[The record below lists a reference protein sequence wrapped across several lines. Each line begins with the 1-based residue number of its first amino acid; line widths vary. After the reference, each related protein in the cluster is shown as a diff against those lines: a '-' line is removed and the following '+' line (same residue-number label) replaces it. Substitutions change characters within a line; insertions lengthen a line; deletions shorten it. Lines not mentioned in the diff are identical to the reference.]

1 MVDKLV
7 GGIVWVGVTKV
18 SAATSPGCL
27 LEEDDV

>member
-1 MVDKLV
+1 MVDKSV
-7 GGIVWVGVTKV
+7 GGIVGVAKV